1 MSKVFWPGLFKIDVP
16 TVKSTS
22 HISCFSV
29 YRSIMSVTDKLI
41 PKVRAEEEDED
52 EDDDDEDEED
62 LVDPADK
69 IKEECKTSHCQS
81 YVNKLEA
88 CNERVASKAETEETC
103 YEEILDFYHCLDH
116 CASKQIFAKLK

>member
-1 MSKVFWPGLFKIDVP
+1 
-16 TVKSTS
+16 
-22 HISCFSV
+22 
-29 YRSIMSVTDKLI
+29 MSVTDKLI
-41 PKVRAEEEDED
+41 PKVRAEEEDEEED
-52 EDDDDEDEED
+52 EDDEDEDE

-88 CNERVASKAETEETC
+88 CNDRVNSKPDTEETC